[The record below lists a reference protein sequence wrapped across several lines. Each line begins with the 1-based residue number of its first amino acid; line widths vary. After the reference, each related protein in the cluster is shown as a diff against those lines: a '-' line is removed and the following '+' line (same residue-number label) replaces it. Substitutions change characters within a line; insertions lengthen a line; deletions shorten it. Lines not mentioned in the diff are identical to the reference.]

1 MGFKNMMVVY
11 LGPIKK
17 GGDNM
22 APEMPK
28 EIEVERVMNLVSG
41 FGWDKVK
48 EEVVGEDLVLTIK
61 KRFIK
66 FEETPGGGI
75 PT

>member
-1 MGFKNMMVVY
+1 MQI
-11 LGPIKK
+11 IKVLPK
-17 GGDNM
+17 QRGGANM

-28 EIEVERVMNLVSG
+28 EIEVERVMNLVRG

-48 EEVVGEDLVLTIK
+48 EEVVGNDLVLTIK

-66 FEETPGGGI
+66 LEETPGGVI